1 MADVSLIKIIPANKK
16 IEASAFY
23 FNFFLFD
30 HLFNIGK
37 VRHTILAYRKKIPF
51 HIKQNAI

>member
-23 FNFFLFD
+23 FNFFLFA

-37 VRHTILAYRKKIPF
+37 VRHTIPVYCKKITF
-51 HIKQNAI
+51 RINAKC